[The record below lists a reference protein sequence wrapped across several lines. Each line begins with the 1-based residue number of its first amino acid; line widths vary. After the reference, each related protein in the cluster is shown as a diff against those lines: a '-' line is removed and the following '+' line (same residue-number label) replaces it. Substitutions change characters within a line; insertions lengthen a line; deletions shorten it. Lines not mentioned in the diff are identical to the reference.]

1 MNSDQNESVL
11 KNLINSL
18 IDDDFTEQIFTLGV
32 KYGNEWALKYLIKNN
47 SYQKIREIVVGLRL
61 EILETKEE
69 KRQQSYRVKEDK
81 EIIETNFE
89 F

>member
-89 F
+89 L

>member
-18 IDDDFTEQIFTLGV
+18 IDDDFTEQIFTLAV

>member
-61 EILETKEE
+61 EFLETKEE

>member
-47 SYQKIREIVVGLRL
+47 SQQKIREIVVGLRL